1 MAEVE
6 NVTNV
11 QQEEVVEPTEDNL
24 AMLYRKIE
32 ELNVLTKW
40 INKTGKAIIRKHS
53 KPSRRRASN
62 GQKSGFAVPVKV
74 DKSLAEFLQID
85 PSEHIP
91 RTEVTKRLTKYIK
104 EKNLQC
110 ENKKLFIC
118 DAALA
123 KVFAVDKGT
132 QTNWFEMQK
141 FLAKLLTS
149 VKKEDAQAEAP
160 AVAPPPAAPAADA
173 PPPAEGEKKKKLK
186 KAA

>member
-1 MAEVE
+1 MAEVDH
-6 NVTNV
+6 VTNL
-11 QQEEVVEPTEDNL
+11 QQEEVGEPTEDNL

-53 KPSRRRASN
+53 KPSRRRTSN

-74 DKSLAEFLQID
+74 DKSLAEFLHID

-110 ENKKLFIC
+110 ENKKLFVC

-123 KVFAVDKGT
+123 KVFAVEKGT

-149 VKKEDAQAEAP
+149 VKKEDLNETAAP
-160 AVAPPPAAPAADA
+160 APAPAAAPAAPA
-173 PPPAEGEKKKKLK
+173 PPPTEGEKKKKLK

>member
-6 NVTNV
+6 NVSNV
-11 QQEEVVEPTEDNL
+11 QENAAESAEDNL
-24 AMLYRKIE
+24 AMLYRKIG

-40 INKTGKAIIRKHS
+40 INKTGMAIIRKNS
-53 KPSRRRASN
+53 KTSRRRSSN

-74 DKSLAEFLQID
+74 DKSLADFLQID
-85 PSEHIP
+85 PAENIP

-104 EKNLQC
+104 DNNLQC
-110 ENKKLFIC
+110 ENKKLFVC

-123 KVFAVDKGT
+123 KVFAVEKGT

-149 VKKEDAQAEAP
+149 VKKEDNETAAP
-160 AVAPPPAAPAADA
+160 APAPAAPAPAA
-173 PPPAEGEKKKKLK
+173 PAPAPVPEGEKKKKLK
-186 KAA
+186 KSA

>member
-6 NVTNV
+6 SVTNV
-11 QQEEVVEPTEDNL
+11 QEEVVEPTEDNL
-24 AMLYRKIE
+24 AILYRKIE

-74 DKSLAEFLQID
+74 DKSLAEFLEID
-85 PSEHIP
+85 PNEHIP

-110 ENKKLFIC
+110 ENKKLFVC
-118 DAALA
+118 DAPLA
-123 KVFAVDKGT
+123 KVFAVEKGT

-149 VKKEDAQAEAP
+149 VKKEETAQAAEA
-160 AVAPPPAAPAADA
+160 PPAAPAAPPAA
-173 PPPAEGEKKKKLK
+173 PPPAEQKKKLK